1 MLGDCF
7 RIESDEARAKD
18 HRLDPLLQTPFWDR
32 VRFYFSGL
40 DGCVVYNRE
49 QHILEY
55 VKNNLIA
62 ADQWNVESVQQ
73 LADFLCKRDDK
84 KGCSLLEWTAM
95 GRPNLSLGVILIAEK
110 LKEVTKQT
118 VSVPIN
124 PFIFKIRV
132 PTSSEL
138 ERIFR

>member
-7 RIESDEARAKD
+7 RTEADESRAKD
-18 HRLDPLLQTPFWDR
+18 YRLDSLLQTPFWSR
-32 VRFYFSGL
+32 MRLSISGL
-40 DGCVVYNRE
+40 KGHVVYNRE
-49 QHILEY
+49 QYILQY

-95 GRPNLSLGVILIAEK
+95 GGPNLSLGVILIAGK

-124 PFIFKIRV
+124 PFIFKIRA